1 MEEISY
7 WKDQLGS
14 FPSEIKNSLKISYGT
29 LAEEEQHIVLDICIF
44 FQRREQGYG
53 HKHIEQI
60 RLERKAGASKTT
72 GQISCRS
79 SEASKTTGQISCR
92 SSEYDTYAHDHQ
104 KDLGRDIAA
113 CSSPRRICSWTEN
126 VIGDLLQRQYGS

>member
-1 MEEISY
+1 MIVIGAHLYGRDISY

-14 FPSEIKNSLKISYGT
+14 FPIEIKNSLKISYGT

-60 RLERKAGASKTT
+60 RLERKGGGFKNYRT
-72 GQISCRS
+72 
-79 SEASKTTGQISCR
+79 
-92 SSEYDTYAHDHQ
+92 
-104 KDLGRDIAA
+104 
-113 CSSPRRICSWTEN
+113 N
-126 VIGDLLQRQYGS
+126 LL